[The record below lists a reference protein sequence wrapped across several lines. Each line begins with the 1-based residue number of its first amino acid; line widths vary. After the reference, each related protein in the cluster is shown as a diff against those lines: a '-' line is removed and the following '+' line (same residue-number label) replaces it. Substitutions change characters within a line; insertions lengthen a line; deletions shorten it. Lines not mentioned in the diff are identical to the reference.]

1 MASGIVYKP
10 EDPRILMTAPSMP
23 QVPPRAPAP
32 PTDPAQR
39 PARLGGPLAFL
50 FWCACGIAALPLA
63 GLFTLIS
70 ALGVTGARSAL
81 FDSFAGSGVPQQVMR
96 LGLMPQAVL
105 FGWAV
110 TMVVLTVA
118 RARIA
123 LLVLPWLLVLW
134 LFTTGYC
141 QFAIRDAI
149 APDGADLGAFAA
161 LMPGLL
167 AQAAGVAAFFG
178 YFREGTRPQAFY
190 RR

>member
-1 MASGIVYKP
+1 
-10 EDPRILMTAPSMP
+10 MTIPSAP
-23 QVPPRAPAP
+23 QVPLRPPSPAAGPSQPAGTP
-32 PTDPAQR
+32 PR

-50 FWCACGIAALPLA
+50 FWCACGIAALPIA

-81 FDSFAGSGVPQQVMR
+81 FDTFAGAGAAQQVLR
-96 LGLMPQAVL
+96 LGLMPQIVL

-123 LLVLPWLLVLW
+123 LVVLPWLLVLW
-134 LFTTGYC
+134 LCTTGYS

-178 YFREGTRPQAFY
+178 YFREGVRPQAFY

>member
-1 MASGIVYKP
+1 
-10 EDPRILMTAPSMP
+10 MTAPQDLQKDLP
-23 QVPPRAPAP
+23 KVPPHAASHHPGETVRP
-32 PTDPAQR
+32 P
-39 PARLGGPLAFL
+39 RLGGPLAIL
-50 FWCACGIAALPLA
+50 FWCACGITALPLA
-63 GLFTLIS
+63 GLFTLVS

-81 FDSFAGSGVPQQVMR
+81 FDSFAGAGVPQQVLR

-110 TMVVLTVA
+110 AMVALTVA

-123 LLVLPWLLVLW
+123 LTVLPWILVLW
-134 LFTTGYC
+134 LATTGYS

-178 YFREGTRPQAFY
+178 YFREGVRPQSFY